1 MTMQV
6 LTYER
11 ETWRQQA
18 ACERLGVPT
27 RVFFSEDLGEIALAK
42 NTCAECPVMEDCLEG
57 AIRRREPW
65 GVWGGQLIRNGHI
78 LANKRRRGRPSKVP
92 RPEDQLPMVPIP
104 ARIRQELLSA

>member
-1 MTMQV
+1 MQV

-27 RVFFSEDLGEIALAK
+27 SAFFSEDLGEITLAK
-42 NTCAECPVMEDCLEG
+42 NTCAECPVMEECLEG

-65 GVWGGQLIRNGHI
+65 GVWGGQLFRNGHI
-78 LANKRRRGRPSKVP
+78 LTTKRRRGRPSKVP
-92 RPEDQLPMVPIP
+92 TPDDQLPVVPIP
-104 ARIRQELLSA
+104 MRIQQELLSA

>member
-65 GVWGGQLIRNGHI
+65 GERGGQLIRNGHI

-92 RPEDQLPMVPIP
+92 RPEDQLPVVPIP